1 MRHGNDLLTPDLF
14 RVPTARVATAGALA
28 VGHDLRHL
36 LAEEIV
42 HSHRSRS
49 ELAAEMS
56 ELTGQPISKHSLDS
70 WTADSREAWRF
81 PLEYLP
87 AFEEAAHT
95 HGLTVWMADL
105 RGCKVLIGREALDA
119 EIGRL
124 ERERDDSTRR
134 IRQLKQAA
142 GAMQ

>member
-14 RVPTARVATAGALA
+14 PLPTARLAAAGTLA
-28 VGHDLRHL
+28 VGVDLRHL
-36 LAEEIV
+36 ISEEIAR
-42 HSHRSRS
+42 SQRSRQ
-49 ELAAEMS
+49 EIAEAMS

-70 WTADSREAWRF
+70 WTAESRDAWRF

-87 AFEEAAHT
+87 AFEEATQT
-95 HGLTVWMADL
+95 HGLTTWMADV
-105 RGCKVLIGREALDA
+105 RGGKMLFGREALDA

-134 IRQLKQAA
+134 IRQLKQLA
-142 GAMQ
+142 GGMQ